1 MNLRQLNNI
10 VDKTQLISKI
20 YKSPVWNDDPS
31 FFKFVTELN
40 SDLYD
45 GDGIIPD
52 SGSGGVS
59 IDSSVALKKAV
70 FEAFERFSQSHFL
83 FKNFIH
89 DSYDHLTSLGNRV
102 LHPNRFCYITNEQ
115 LKEEN
120 YANFSYDEN
129 EKFYWTEC
137 RNIEND
143 QMTYIPAQL
152 VYCPY
157 KYSDEKTICLPISTG
172 SALGLT
178 KTEAIY
184 KGLCEVVERDAFI
197 TNYLL
202 SIRPK
207 KIIFKS
213 STPKIRKYLAIFSK
227 YRLQIDLY
235 LLESD
240 LEIPT
245 VLTIIRDNHVTTS
258 AVSIGLK
265 TEIDIEKAIIGSIEE
280 AFQIRTWIRRCLLLQ
295 NFRGDTYTEKVTLR
309 RALFW
314 SNPKNTHLLDFI
326 FKTKGITVLTSKI
339 ITKYSK
345 YNYEKKLLLLKDILK
360 LNKLDAYYKEI
371 THPSLNNTVVTV
383 IKTFIPSLQPH
394 YIDDEYP
401 YHGGLRLKKLRA
413 KYKASINLIPHP
425 FL

>member
-1 MNLRQLNNI
+1 MNLRQLNHI
-10 VDKTQLISKI
+10 VDNAQLISQI
-20 YKSPVWNDDPS
+20 QKSPVWNDDPP

-40 SDLYD
+40 SASYD
-45 GDGIIPD
+45 GDGLIPD

-59 IDSSVALKKAV
+59 LDATVALKKAV

-89 DSYDHLTSLGNRV
+89 DSYNHLSQHKRA
-102 LHPNRFCYITNEQ
+102 LHPDRFCYITNEQ
-115 LKEEN
+115 LNEEN
-120 YANFSYDEN
+120 YANFSYDGN

-137 RNIEND
+137 RDIDNNEL
-143 QMTYIPAQL
+143 TYIPAQL
-152 VYCPY
+152 IYCPY
-157 KYSDEKTICLPISTG
+157 KYMEEKTICLPISTG

-178 KTEAIY
+178 KDEAIY
-184 KGLCEVVERDAFI
+184 RGLCEVVERDAFI

-202 SIRPK
+202 SISPR

-213 STPKIRKYLAIFSK
+213 STPKIRKYLSIFSK
-227 YRLQIDLY
+227 YRLQIDSY

-240 LEIPT
+240 LGIPT
-245 VLTIIRDNHVTTS
+245 VLSVIRDNHVTTS

-265 TEIDIEKAIIGSIEE
+265 TELDIEKAIIGSIEE

-295 NFRGDTYTEKVTLR
+295 NFRGETYTEKVTLR

-326 FKTKGITVLTSKI
+326 LKTKKTAVFTSKI
-339 ITKYSK
+339 LSK
-345 YNYEKKLLLLKDILK
+345 YKEFSYEKKLLLIKDVLKA
-360 LNKLDAYYKEI
+360 NKLDAYYKEV
-371 THPSLNNTVVTV
+371 THPHLSDCGVTV
-383 IKTFIPSLQPH
+383 MKTLIPSLQPH

-401 YHGGLRLKKLRA
+401 YHGGVRLKGLQT
-413 KYKASINLIPHP
+413 KYNSSINLIPHP